1 MLVVMAAVRIAIP
14 VAIVYS
20 ADPRAARAHAR
31 GRRGHQPRR
40 PRPGRRVGRD
50 AARARRPEPAPAA
63 GARVDGREAA
73 PVAFVDADGHPAELP
88 PPGDRLTATVLER
101 DGEVLGALV
110 HDAALREEPELLDAV
125 AAAARLALHNER
137 LADEVRAQLAEV
149 QESRRRIVASGEAE
163 RRRLERDLHDGAQQR
178 LVALAL
184 RAARDRAARRR
195 AAASIALADELDARR
210 RRARRA
216 RSPTSASSP
225 AASARPCSRSR
236 ASGRRS
242 RRSRTALPL
251 PVTGRR
257 ATRRPAPR
265 RRRGHRLLRR
275 RRGARQRAQARGR
288 AARPPGRPPPRTA
301 SSCSRSATT
310 AAAARTR
317 RSGSGLVGL
326 ADRLEAIGGSLT
338 VAQPRGRRHH
348 ARRAHPFRRCSAQV
362 GEHGGDAPV
371 LGALSRAGRA

>member
-1 MLVVMAAVRIAIP
+1 MTYNRVATRVVSAPVEPGHAMLVVMAAVRIAIP
-14 VAIVYS
+14 VAIVY
-20 ADPRAARAHAR
+20 PVIR
-31 GRRGHQPRR
+31 GRRARTRVADVVISLDDRGLAGGSDAMRR
-40 PRPGRRVGRD
+40 ALADPSLRLLR
-50 AARARRPEPAPAA
+50 RARPATRR
-63 GARVDGREAA
+63 ARG
-73 PVAFVDADGHPAELP
+73 FVDADGHPAELP

-184 RAARDRAARRR
+184 RLRAIERR
-195 AAASIALADELDARR
+195 AGDRGQIALADELDAV
-210 RRARRA
+210 AASSTA

-242 RRSRTALPL
+242 RRSRA
-251 PVTGRR
+251 G
-257 ATRRPAPR
+257 
-265 RRRGHRLLRR
+265 
-275 RRGARQRAQARGR
+275 
-288 AARPPGRPPPRTA
+288 
-301 SSCSRSATT
+301 C
-310 AAAARTR
+310 
-317 RSGSGLVGL
+317 
-326 ADRLEAIGGSLT
+326 
-338 VAQPRGRRHH
+338 
-348 ARRAHPFRRCSAQV
+348 RC
-362 GEHGGDAPV
+362 P
-371 LGALSRAGRA
+371 